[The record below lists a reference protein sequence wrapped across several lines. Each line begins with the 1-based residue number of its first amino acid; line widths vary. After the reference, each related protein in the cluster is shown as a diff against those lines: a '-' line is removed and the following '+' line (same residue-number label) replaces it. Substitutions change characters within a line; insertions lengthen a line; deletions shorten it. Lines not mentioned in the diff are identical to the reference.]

1 MGTEFGDDSV
11 SSVSML
17 EKLADT
23 VSVVTDRTQAAS
35 VLLPEGM
42 TEQQAVEVYQQYNFR
57 HEYDA
62 NLSITKYREDVSSG
76 ILNRFVQ
83 DLVPIKA
90 VHSVHIDS
98 ESESESLFNKQM
110 TRLLN
115 LFT

>member
-83 DLVPIKA
+83 DLLIYA
-90 VHSVHIDS
+90 LSYI
-98 ESESESLFNKQM
+98 
-110 TRLLN
+110 TLLTSIQ
-115 LFT
+115 LLMISCHASQFR